1 MRISP
6 GARPKQRFSLT
17 PIIDVVFLLLLFFM
31 LASTFSRFSHV
42 EVALGGKA
50 AKPADSDAP
59 MILLAVKDAGRF
71 SVNGEAVDLDGI
83 GEALVRAAP
92 SGKARIVIKP
102 SKESL
107 SDDIVHAVEH
117 SQAVRLGPVIL
128 VR

>member
-1 MRISP
+1 MRIE
-6 GARPKQRFSLT
+6 ARPRPKLRLSLT

-50 AKPADSDAP
+50 AKPADTEAP
-59 MILLAVKDAGRF
+59 MILLAVKEPGKF
-71 SVNGEAVDLDGI
+71 SVNGEAVALDGI

-102 SKESL
+102 SSEL
-107 SDDIVHAVEH
+107 VSDDIVHAVEH